1 MVLAHERSRP
11 NNPCSWPTI
20 LHCTVALF
28 SLWQLLRFRLCRSN
42 HSSNSFFISGI
53 RCLQSEMS
61 LRSSSEKSFV
71 SRSSQKN
78 SATEIPKAAQQLS
91 IVETVGLLP
100 RFIMLEIVDWDKSA
114 SFASWYLTTRVH
126 REARKYGLSNPYHS
140 PPRYTIILYRNY
152 AAALERIGYLVL
164 PCICVLFGIECNEVV
179 LSSGHDEKDCYVF
192 LHFPAKD
199 STAAQV
205 SKYLYGGSI
214 FWNWLLYFLHNLSK
228 NQMSE
233 NIIDLLSDFPWIYKC
248 TKLNISFLSVIG

>member
-1 MVLAHERSRP
+1 
-11 NNPCSWPTI
+11 
-20 LHCTVALF
+20 
-28 SLWQLLRFRLCRSN
+28 
-42 HSSNSFFISGI
+42 
-53 RCLQSEMS
+53 MS

-164 PCICVLFGIECNEVV
+164 PCICVLFGIKCNEVV
-179 LSSGHDEKDCYVF
+179 LSFGRNRNDCSIF
-192 LHFPAKD
+192 LHFPAKYN
-199 STAAQV
+199 TAVQV
-205 SKYLYGGSI
+205 LKYLCGGS
-214 FWNWLLYFLHNLSK
+214 LS
-228 NQMSE
+228 E
-233 NIIDLLSDFPWIYKC
+233 TGCY
-248 TKLNISFLSVIG
+248 ISFTTLVKTRWVKISSTCLAISFESTSVPSSIFPSCPW